1 VLERNVSAD
10 YMHFLGYFV
19 VVELFIQLWHSNIVF
34 KCQDCLFIKNGRK
47 LTLYISGTVDFKHK
61 LYVNVK

>member
-1 VLERNVSAD
+1 MLIWEVLERNVSAD

-34 KCQDCLFIKNGRK
+34 
-47 LTLYISGTVDFKHK
+47 
-61 LYVNVK
+61 